1 VPFPASSST
10 SAGSPIPSLNPQ
22 QLARRERFESLI
34 GLAAPFLDLVLVVGD
49 RVSRIVSPGDDYI
62 PIRPP
67 SEAFELGP
75 AKRNGEGGEHRGEL
89 AD

>member
-1 VPFPASSST
+1 MPGST
-10 SAGSPIPSLNPQ
+10 PQ
-22 QLARRERFESLI
+22 QQMRRERFESLI

-67 SEAFELGP
+67 SEAFELQP
-75 AKRNGEGGEHRGEL
+75 AKRDESAPAREL
-89 AD
+89 TD